1 MLKCLKPIC
10 YEINCSDNDIINS
23 IMESSCFY
31 GEFLN
36 NSFKMQLLS
45 QNSIFIQ
52 NGINPIFCGNVDKNG
67 DSVTLNIK
75 LKLNLECW
83 LFIFIIAFILF
94 GVIIFNIINAF
105 LKNLNYI
112 SIIYPLII
120 CIVFLVF
127 ICIIVNMKYSD
138 MKFEIEKI
146 LNKDF
151 KGKFKRII

>member
-52 NGINPIFCGNVDKNG
+52 NGINPIFCGNVNKNG

-120 CIVFLVF
+120 
-127 ICIIVNMKYSD
+127 
-138 MKFEIEKI
+138 
-146 LNKDF
+146 
-151 KGKFKRII
+151 

>member
-52 NGINPIFCGNVDKNG
+52 NGINPIFCGNVNKNG

-83 LFIFIIAFILF
+83 LFIFIIAFILI

-120 CIVFLVF
+120 CIVFLAF

>member
-52 NGINPIFCGNVDKNG
+52 NGINPIFCLAGIHYPTQLDK
-67 DSVTLNIK
+67 SAL
-75 LKLNLECW
+75 LLE
-83 LFIFIIAFILF
+83 LHLYF
-94 GVIIFNIINAF
+94 
-105 LKNLNYI
+105 
-112 SIIYPLII
+112 
-120 CIVFLVF
+120 
-127 ICIIVNMKYSD
+127 
-138 MKFEIEKI
+138 
-146 LNKDF
+146 
-151 KGKFKRII
+151 

>member
-52 NGINPIFCGNVDKNG
+52 NGINPIFCGNVNKNG
-67 DSVTLNIK
+67 DKYERKRTSDYH
-75 LKLNLECW
+75 
-83 LFIFIIAFILF
+83 AIL
-94 GVIIFNIINAF
+94 ADSS
-105 LKNLNYI
+105 Y
-112 SIIYPLII
+112 
-120 CIVFLVF
+120 
-127 ICIIVNMKYSD
+127 M
-138 MKFEIEKI
+138 
-146 LNKDF
+146 LNKTFD
-151 KGKFKRII
+151 ITTY

>member
-52 NGINPIFCGNVDKNG
+52 NGINPIFCGNVNKNG

-83 LFIFIIAFILF
+83 LFIFIIAFILL
-94 GVIIFNIINAF
+94 A
-105 LKNLNYI
+105 L
-112 SIIYPLII
+112 
-120 CIVFLVF
+120 
-127 ICIIVNMKYSD
+127 
-138 MKFEIEKI
+138 
-146 LNKDF
+146 
-151 KGKFKRII
+151 

>member
-52 NGINPIFCGNVDKNG
+52 NGINPIFCGNVNKNG

-75 LKLNLECW
+75 LKLNLE
-83 LFIFIIAFILF
+83 
-94 GVIIFNIINAF
+94 INV
-105 LKNLNYI
+105 LN
-112 SIIYPLII
+112 
-120 CIVFLVF
+120 
-127 ICIIVNMKYSD
+127 
-138 MKFEIEKI
+138 FENKI
-146 LNKDF
+146 LILYF
-151 KGKFKRII
+151 KN

>member
-1 MLKCLKPIC
+1 MLKCFKPIC
-10 YEINCSDNDIINS
+10 YEIHCSDNDIINS

-52 NGINPIFCGNVDKNG
+52 NGINPIFCGNVNKNG

-94 GVIIFNIINAF
+94 
-105 LKNLNYI
+105 LNYI

-120 CIVFLVF
+120 CIVFLAF

>member
-1 MLKCLKPIC
+1 MLKCFKPIC

-52 NGINPIFCGNVDKNG
+52 NGINPIFYGNVNKNG

-75 LKLNLECW
+75 LKLNLGCW
-83 LFIFIIAFILF
+83 LLS
-94 GVIIFNIINAF
+94 
-105 LKNLNYI
+105 L
-112 SIIYPLII
+112 
-120 CIVFLVF
+120 
-127 ICIIVNMKYSD
+127 
-138 MKFEIEKI
+138 
-146 LNKDF
+146 
-151 KGKFKRII
+151 